1 MVGPGAG
8 SRPVPHDDI
17 AAAVRTALADSMV
30 TVDLSE
36 VMDAITER
44 LDRMVQPATPS
55 ADAIADAVVT
65 KLAGFFRAAREEA
78 PAGMRPAVAA
88 EVVSV
93 ASPAPALPRHR
104 RGAGSVPV
112 ADRALGTLRQLGAG
126 RPWVDGLADSLV
138 GYRQRW
144 VRRRPAHL
152 VRPGG
157 PTERNMASLHHQIDV
172 MSTALTLLGAR
183 LVDVEGKVDVATQEV
198 HRAVNVLVG
207 QQQIPAGRA

>member
-1 MVGPGAG
+1 
-8 SRPVPHDDI
+8 
-17 AAAVRTALADSMV
+17 MV

-36 VMDAITER
+36 VMSAVTER
-44 LDRMVQPATPS
+44 LDRLVQPESPS

-78 PAGMRPAVAA
+78 PGIHSPVTA

-93 ASPAPALPRHR
+93 HSSTAALPRRDVQRHLR
-104 RGAGSVPV
+104 PPAVAPV
-112 ADRALGTLRQLGAG
+112 ADRALGAIRQLGAG
-126 RPWVDGLADSLV
+126 RPWVDGVADSLD
-138 GYRQRW
+138 GYRERW
-144 VRRRPAHL
+144 ARRRPAHF

-157 PTERNMASLHHQIDV
+157 PTERQMASLRRQIDV